1 MNLRTLM
8 LLALIV
14 LVGCQG
20 TSQQR
25 KVRTEGSTAREDAA
39 ATQVSLGV
47 GYIEKGRYEYAMQK
61 LTRAIELD
69 PQSSDAYTSMGLLFE
84 RIANAKKA
92 EENYRKAVQIA
103 PQRGSVRNNL
113 GQYLC
118 RTGRYKEASI
128 EFELAL
134 EDPFYATPELA
145 ASNAGACARAG
156 GDMVL
161 AERFLRRALERKPD
175 FIDAYLP
182 MAEVLSARGEY
193 MKARAFA
200 QRHEAT
206 GIPLSAQ
213 FYAMAAN
220 IESKLNN
227 PSGAREYVDK
237 LIAQFPNS
245 DEAIKLNP
253 ESAQ

>member
-1 MNLRTLM
+1 MITRMLVIAM
-8 LLALIV
+8 LLAML
-14 LVGCQG
+14 GCQ
-20 TSQQR
+20 SAPQR
-25 KVRTEGSTAREDAA
+25 SVRTSGMSAREDAA

-69 PQSSDAYTSMGLLFE
+69 PQSSDAYTSMGLLYE
-84 RIANAKKA
+84 RIANPKRA

-134 EDPFYATPELA
+134 EDPFYGTPELA

-156 GDMVL
+156 GDMAL
-161 AERFLRRALERKPD
+161 AEKFLRRALERKPD

-213 FYAMAAN
+213 FLVLAAN
-220 IESKLNN
+220 IENN
-227 PSGAREYVDK
+227 LKNPKGAREYLDK
-237 LIAQFPNS
+237 LISQFPNS
-245 DEAIKLNP
+245 DEAIKLNS
-253 ESAQ
+253 EGAQ